1 MDDVSISIPRGSIYG
16 FLGPNGAG
24 KTTTI
29 RMILEIIKPS
39 SGEIS
44 ILGHP
49 SALQVRNRIGY
60 LPEEKGLYKKMKVW
74 AIIQYFAM
82 LKGMSKKAARDRAWE
97 LLEKYGLKDFAEA
110 KVEALSK
117 GMAQKVQVLSA
128 VAHSPEL
135 VILDEPFAGLDPV
148 NQRELEELI
157 NDLSKNGQTVIFS
170 THVMQHAERLCDHI
184 LLIAKGRKI
193 FDGTLA
199 EAKST
204 MPRRVMLETADAIEP
219 LNSLSGINEIEAL
232 NTDDVDADEVAALD
246 EWLDSGGLDFALLM
260 ASPYLEADAPAFEQP
275 DYQFVEA
282 DIPSEIDVTG
292 TPQEIVAALRP
303 YLTGDR
309 EVTANGDSDTLFAL
323 ILIPEAVDTD
333 ISRPGTLPQT
343 ADTTRGI
350 QYWARNLTDSRLPDA
365 IGNSINAEIRD
376 REYANLGVNTSLVRS
391 VQRTRMPVSQLD
403 PAAAAGEEAV
413 SMADTFRQFAPI
425 GFVYLMFISLMQNV
439 QALLNN
445 TIEEKSNRIIEVLLA
460 SVTADE
466 LMMGKLV
473 GIGMAGLTT
482 IGVWLL
488 SFYLFITLYD
498 STQTELI
505 SQVLE
510 VILSSELIPWFV
522 FYYFAGYA
530 LYSGIF
536 LAIGSLCDT
545 LKEAQALMMPMI
557 LIQVI
562 PLAMMVFVVM
572 DPNNSIVR
580 ALSWF
585 PLFTPYLMMNRAS
598 ANPPMIDI
606 VGTTLLLIASILL
619 VLWASGKV
627 FKLGVLRTGQPPKLL
642 ELLRLMRARS

>member
-1 MDDVSISIPRGSIYG
+1 MNMVRLIAWREYMDNVKTKG
-16 FLGPNGAG
+16 FWI
-24 KTTTI
+24 TI
-29 RMILEIIKPS
+29 LIFPLIFAAMYFLQSELQNATPTRLYILIDQ
-39 SGEIS
+39 SGQYEQAVDTAIEREHQRR
-44 ILGHP
+44 ILQEFVTY
-49 SALQVRNRIGY
+49 LLDNR
-60 LPEEKGLYKKMKVW
+60 
-74 AIIQYFAM
+74 
-82 LKGMSKKAARDRAWE
+82 
-97 LLEKYGLKDFAEA
+97 KDSD
-110 KVEALSK
+110 L
-117 GMAQKVQVLSA
+117 
-128 VAHSPEL
+128 
-135 VILDEPFAGLDPV
+135 
-148 NQRELEELI
+148 ELI
-157 NDLSKNGQTVIFS
+157 AVNANNA
-170 THVMQHAERLCDHI
+170 AEQ
-184 LLIAKGRKI
+184 
-193 FDGTLA
+193 F
-199 EAKST
+199 
-204 MPRRVMLETADAIEP
+204 V
-219 LNSLSGINEIEAL
+219 
-232 NTDDVDADEVAALD
+232 DDVDADEVAALD

-598 ANPPMIDI
+598 ANPPMMDI